1 MTLQEPVFKKQTKNF
16 NYDYTRDSPEEIKS
30 TLQKMTLMRFW
41 LILTPQIVYFEKQV
55 STSEVLLGKAL

>member
-1 MTLQEPVFKKQTKNF
+1 MTLQEPIFKKQTISF